1 MTSSP
6 LSVRAYPSQFPAPR
20 ERLEHG
26 DPCTMVLFGATGDL
40 ARRKL
45 IAVVYDLFRS
55 NLLAQRFNLLG
66 VDRDPIGLEAFRAKM
81 REAVMESEE
90 VPGFDEEVWSRFSE
104 RLSFVSG
111 DLTTED
117 AYRDIAAAI
126 GVIEGDS
133 PVYENNRLFYLS
145 VPPFVFEP
153 VLTHLATSGLARR
166 TSDSKERPWARII
179 VEKPFGDSLRTAQ
192 ALSLLLL
199 AKFAEHQ
206 IFRIDHYLGK
216 ETVQNILVFRAANA
230 IFEPIWNRDH
240 IASVQITAAESVG
253 VEARAGYYD
262 RAGVVRDMF
271 QNHLLQLVALTAMEL
286 PVTMGAN
293 AVRDEKVKVL
303 RAVRPLG
310 PDAGSAVRAQYA
322 EGAMKGKVVPA
333 YRDEAN
339 VAPTSITPTYAAIRM
354 MIDNGRWRGVPFFLR
369 SGKRMAKR
377 VTEISVEFKV
387 PPYLIKGLVGPSP
400 ELPVEPNVLTLRVQ
414 PNDGITLRFSAKIP
428 GAAVALT
435 PEIEVTSVDMDFS
448 YAAAFGAHT
457 FPAYETLLLD
467 CMLGDA
473 TLFTRSDEVETG
485 WRITDPLLDYWE
497 ANPPKG
503 MPTYSSGTWGPHLAD
518 VLLAKDGFRWR
529 TPLSLSG

>member
-1 MTSSP
+1 
-6 LSVRAYPSQFPAPR
+6 
-20 ERLEHG
+20 
-26 DPCTMVLFGATGDL
+26 MVLFGATGDL
-40 ARRKL
+40 ARKKL

-55 NLLAQRFNLLG
+55 NLLAQRFHLLG
-66 VDRDPIGLEAFRAKM
+66 VDRAPIDLEEFRATM
-81 REAVMESEE
+81 REAVINSEE
-90 VPGFDEEVWSRFSE
+90 VPGFDEEVWQRFSS
-104 RLSFVSG
+104 RLSYVTA
-111 DLTTED
+111 DLTHED
-117 AYRDIAAAI
+117 AYRDIAAALSA
-126 GVIEGDS
+126 IEGDTPS
-133 PVYENNRLFYLS
+133 YDTNRLFYLS

-153 VLTHLATSGLARR
+153 IVSNLANSGLARR
-166 TSDSKERPWARII
+166 THDPKERPWARVI

-192 ALSLLLL
+192 ALSQLLLG
-199 AKFAEHQ
+199 KFSEHQ

-230 IFEPIWNRDH
+230 IFEPIWNRNH
-240 IASVQITAAESVG
+240 IASVQITAAETYG
-253 VEARAGYYD
+253 VEQRGGYYD

-271 QNHLLQLVALTAMEL
+271 QNHLLQLLALTAMEL
-286 PVTMGAN
+286 PVTMNAN

-310 PDAGSAVRAQYA
+310 PDAGTAVRAQYA
-322 EGAMKGKVVPA
+322 EGAMKGKVVAA
-333 YRDEAN
+333 YRDEPN
-339 VAPTSITPTYAAIRM
+339 IAPDSNTPTYAAVRM
-354 MIDNGRWRGVPFFLR
+354 MIDNGRWRDVPFYLR

-377 VTEISVEFKV
+377 VTEISVEFRV
-387 PPYLIKGLVGPSP
+387 PPYLIHGLVGPSL

-428 GAAVALT
+428 GAAAALT

-448 YAAAFGAHT
+448 YAAAFGAQS

-485 WRITDPLLDYWE
+485 WRITDPLLDYWA

-503 MPTYSSGTWGPHLAD
+503 MPTYSAGTWGPHLAD
-518 VLLAKDGFRWR
+518 VLLAKDGFKWR
-529 TPLSLSG
+529 TP